1 MAVSATELVARCSQ
15 RVFCLLAALTL
26 SFLCAVAAAG
36 GSVHAMAGMAGMDE
50 ASAHL
55 VMTAA
60 EPMSLTPDV
69 AAAIGAVS
77 GDERSLMGSTF
88 EGRCTSNTAADM
100 CTIVAALTVPTL
112 LGLLLGRR
120 RNTFLGF
127 MPRSPLSTQ
136 RRRWRDCWRHRA
148 PSLNDL
154 CVLRV

>member
-1 MAVSATELVARCSQ
+1 
-15 RVFCLLAALTL
+15 
-26 SFLCAVAAAG
+26 
-36 GSVHAMAGMAGMDE
+36 MAGMAGMDE

-77 GDERSLMGSTF
+77 GDERSLMRSTF

-112 LGLLLGRR
+112 LGLLLGASAEHFSRAYATQPVEHSAATLAR
-120 RNTFLGF
+120 LLATSRTFLE
-127 MPRSPLSTQ
+127 
-136 RRRWRDCWRHRA
+136 
-148 PSLNDL
+148 
-154 CVLRV
+154 